1 MKLLFRLLR
10 NGVNPCHLA
19 WFALANLVGAVIVL
33 LGIQAYRDAGQVLGT
48 SDSILESD
56 ILVLSKPV
64 SAVTTFAN
72 ALGAGPRSFSDG
84 EIEAISSV
92 EGVASVAVFRPSMF
106 PVYGGISFGGFY
118 ASTEMFVESVPD
130 QYLDVDPSLW
140 TASVDSL
147 LVPLVIPRTYLNFYN
162 YGFAAARGTPQLSES
177 LFSAVPLSLTFG
189 QGSESKSYTGR
200 IVGLS
205 DRMNT
210 ILVPD
215 AFLSE
220 ANERFAH
227 GAFKKPTRVLVEVE
241 SSNALMS
248 LVDRK
253 GYVIDGGGEDAAR
266 LLTVV
271 RTIITILVCFGL
283 LVSVLAFSLLFV
295 SILLIIERNRYK
307 NETLHQLGYPYGKVA
322 LPYQV
327 LAVGVDFLVWF
338 VAAVIV
344 VLLYPFVTSLVQT
357 ISPGFEPY
365 GHGLVILS
373 ALGLCL
379 LFSAVH
385 IVQIR
390 FRIRSH
396 VTASLRQ

>member
-10 NGVNPCHLA
+10 KGVNPWHLA

-33 LGIQAYRDAGQVLGT
+33 LGIQAYRAAGQVLRA
-48 SDSILESD
+48 SDSVLESD

-64 SAVTTFAN
+64 SAATTLVN
-72 ALGAGPRSFSDG
+72 ALGAGPRSFSES
-84 EIEAISSV
+84 EIEAFSAV
-92 EGVASVAVFRPSMF
+92 EGVTSVAVFRPSLF

-140 TASVDSL
+140 TASVDSVV
-147 LVPLVIPRTYLNFYN
+147 VPLVIPRTYLNFYN
-162 YGFAAARGTPQLSES
+162 YGFAAARGTPQLGES

-189 QGSESKSYTGR
+189 QGQGRKSYTGR

-215 AFLSE
+215 AFLAE
-220 ANERFAH
+220 ANAHFAS
-227 GAFKKPTRVLVEVE
+227 GAYKKPTRVLVEVE

-248 LVDRK
+248 LVDEK

-266 LLTVV
+266 LLSVV
-271 RTIITILVCFGL
+271 RTIISVVVAFGL

-295 SILLIIERNRYK
+295 SILLLIERNRYK
-307 NETLHQLGYPYGKVA
+307 NDTLHQLGYPYRSVA
-322 LPYQV
+322 LPYQI
-327 LAVGVDFLVWF
+327 LAVGVDVAVWLSALIA
-338 VAAVIV
+338 VA
-344 VLLYPFVTSLVQT
+344 VLNPALTSVMQT
-357 ISPGFEPY
+357 ISPGFEPS
-365 GHGLVILS
+365 GFSLVLLSGLV
-373 ALGLCL
+373 LCL
-379 LFSAVH
+379 LFASVH
-385 IVQIR
+385 VLLIR
-390 FRIRSH
+390 HKIRS
-396 VTASLRQ
+396 R